1 MPGQFNREDYI
12 DVDSRITKFWEMHPK
27 PEGSIQTAIIW
38 VAEDGNA
45 VAIRATVYQG
55 DRILANGIAH
65 EERGKSKTDGAN
77 FTSWWENAETSAIGR
92 ALANMDMSL
101 SKRRPSRQEM
111 EKVQRY
117 EEVCDPP
124 ARIPPTDIAR
134 QMPQDAPDALTDAQ
148 ERVIAEA
155 RDMAEQATPYPAIVN
170 HLRPLQAD
178 ANPDQWTTIRRA
190 LKAIKDAHYQ
200 KEA

>member
-12 DVDSRITKFWEMHPK
+12 DVDSRITKYWEMHPK
-27 PEGSIQTAIIW
+27 PEGSIQTEIIW

-117 EEVCDPP
+117 ADEHE
-124 ARIPPTDIAR
+124 AA
-134 QMPQDAPDALTDAQ
+134 APVAAEPLTEAQ
-148 ERVIAEA
+148 ERTVAQA
-155 RDMAEQATPYPAIVN
+155 RDMGESGDTLGEFDALLRTLKIDATPG
-170 HLRPLQAD
+170 
-178 ANPDQWTTIRRA
+178 QWKTISKRRA
-190 LKAIKDAHYQ
+190 ALVAQHYQ
-200 KEA
+200 SATMNGGN